1 MSVTTKLEVEYSQF
15 KKGMAEAQASVK
27 TLDAELKLSEA
38 QFKASG
44 DAEKYFAEQA
54 DLLKQ
59 KLNAQKDAAKAAEEM
74 FLNLGKRGVAP
85 TSTEYQRMAQRMLN
99 AQAAVASTQAQLN
112 SLDTKQK
119 EAAGSAKTLT
129 DEVSKIGTNVSL
141 QNISDGISK
150 ITSGMERA
158 YRTAVRFGKT
168 VMRSM
173 MDATGWADDVT
184 TRAMQYGTD
193 VETIQKMDR
202 VAAYIDTD
210 VDTIIRAKDQLSK
223 NQKNLAELLGISSDG
238 RKVDDVFW
246 EAGEAIMALGEGFD
260 QNEYAMKIFG
270 KSWRELLPL
279 FTAGREEYESLME
292 SQDVLS
298 AEQVEALAKADDE
311 IQKVQNEIQNLKREF
326 WAEHSGTVIELL
338 EWVVNNKEG
347 VIAALTAIGAG
358 FAALRVAE
366 TAANI
371 AKIVSGLKTIMNTGG
386 QGGTPTGGPTVAPT
400 GGAGSEG
407 GTQAGKTA
415 NALLNGIGTMIVVD
429 YDPAKSLE
437 YQKEYGRSGWA
448 KYMDDLYGTNQH
460 ELVEKW
466 KNGELK
472 NEESFLQQVAESPKN
487 LAKVVWDAL
496 TNKGKAGDWSGENG
510 DDWSVKV
517 KPEAEE
523 GSAEALA
530 EQIGTVT
537 LPAQLQIMGGGIG
550 IGGGGFNLMEMMK
563 ESTRPLR
570 GFANGIPWVNDTQ
583 LALLHRGERVLTAS
597 QNRSYTANSNLY
609 VERMIMNNGQDAE
622 GLAAAMAAQN
632 RRVSAG
638 FGA

>member
-59 KLNAQKDAAKAAEEM
+59 KLNAQKEAAKAAEEM

-119 EAAGSAKTLT
+119 EAASSAKDLAT
-129 DEVSKIGTNVSL
+129 EVSGIGKNVSL
-141 QNISDGISK
+141 QNVADGLSK

-184 TRAMQYGTD
+184 TRAIEYGTD

-202 VAAYIDTD
+202 VAAFIDTD

-223 NQKNLAELLGISSDG
+223 NQKNLAELLGISTDG
-238 RKVDDVFW
+238 RNVDDVFW
-246 EAGEAIMALGEGFD
+246 EAGEAIMNLGDGMD
-260 QNEYAMKIFG
+260 KSDYAMKIFG

-298 AEQVEALAKADDE
+298 AEQVETLAKADDE
-311 IQKVQNEIQNLKREF
+311 IQKVQNEIQNLKNQF

-338 EWVVNNKEG
+338 EWVVNNKDS

-371 AKIVSGLKTIMNTGG
+371 AKIVSGLKTIINTGG
-386 QGGTPTGGPTVAPT
+386 QGGTATGGPTVVPT
-400 GGAGSEG
+400 GGTGGG
-407 GTQAGKTA
+407 GTTLIAGGGGLFNLGTKVANFATSKAGALSIGALLLTPIISKIADGTLIEDAAKTA
-415 NALLNGIGTMIVVD
+415 GIDQNTADLFERALGGKVGIGGG
-429 YDPAKSLE
+429 AKAQE
-437 YQKEYGRSGWA
+437 MVK
-448 KYMDDLYGTNQH
+448 
-460 ELVEKW
+460 
-466 KNGELK
+466 
-472 NEESFLQQVAESPKN
+472 
-487 LAKVVWDAL
+487 AL
-496 TNKGKAGDWSGENG
+496 TGGE
-510 DDWSVKV
+510 KV
-517 KPEAEE
+517 EVPVEPK
-523 GSAEALA
+523 AEAGAA
-530 EQIGTVT
+530 EDVSKQIGVIT
-537 LPAQLQIMGGGIG
+537 LPAQIRVMSAGGFAVGGGGGGIDPLRQA
-550 IGGGGFNLMEMMK
+550 IFGGM
-563 ESTRPLR
+563 R
-570 GFANGIPWVNDTQ
+570 GFANGIPWVDNTQ

-597 QNRSYTANSNLY
+597 QNRQYTYNSNTYFGSVNL
-609 VERMIMNNGQDAE
+609 NNGMQIDA
-622 GLAAAMAAQN
+622 LTDSIARQQQRQRAAY
-632 RRVSAG
+632 
-638 FGA
+638 GA

>member
-74 FLNLGKRGVAP
+74 LLNLGKRGVAP

-119 EAAGSAKTLT
+119 AAASSAKDLAT
-129 DEVSKIGTNVSL
+129 EVGGIGKNVSL
-141 QNISDGISK
+141 QNISDGLSK

-173 MDATGWADDVT
+173 MDATGWADDVM
-184 TRAMQYGTD
+184 TRAVQYGTD
-193 VETIQKMDR
+193 AETIQKMDR

-223 NQKNLAELLGISSDG
+223 NQKNMAELLGISSDG
-238 RKVDDVFW
+238 RNVDDVFW
-246 EAGEAIMALGEGFD
+246 EAGEAILALGEGFD

-298 AEQVEALAKADDE
+298 AEQVETLAKADDE
-311 IQKVQNEIQNLKREF
+311 IQKVQNEIQNLKNQF

-338 EWVVNNKEG
+338 EWVVNNKDA
-347 VIAALTAIGAG
+347 VVAALTAIGAG

-371 AKIVSGLKTIMNTGG
+371 AKIVSGLKTIINTGG
-386 QGGTPTGGPTVAPT
+386 QGGTPTGGPTVVPT
-400 GGAGSEG
+400 GGTGTGGMLVAGG
-407 GTQAGKTA
+407 GKIAGGVA
-415 NALLNGIGTMIVVD
+415 NYLTSTGGMLTVGGVLLAPIVTKALNGTLIE
-429 YDPAKSLE
+429 DPAKAAGIDQNTADLFNRALNGG
-437 YQKEYGRSGWA
+437 KVGIGGGA
-448 KYMDDLYGTNQH
+448 KAQDMVN
-460 ELVEKW
+460 
-466 KNGELK
+466 
-472 NEESFLQQVAESPKN
+472 
-487 LAKVVWDAL
+487 AL
-496 TNKGKAGDWSGENG
+496 TGGK
-510 DDWSVKV
+510 KV
-517 KPEAEE
+517 EVPVEPKAEE
-523 GSAEALA
+523 GAADDVSK
-530 EQIGTVT
+530 QIGVIT
-537 LPAQLQIMGGGIG
+537 LPAQIRVMSAGGFAVGGGGGGID
-550 IGGGGFNLMEMMK
+550 
-563 ESTRPLR
+563 PLR
-570 GFANGIPWVNDTQ
+570 QAIFGGMKGYANGIPWVDSTQ

-597 QNRSYTANSNLY
+597 ENRQYTYNSNTYFGSVNL
-609 VERMIMNNGQDAE
+609 NNGTQVEQLAE
-622 GLAAAMAAQN
+622 AISRNN
-632 RRVSAG
+632 RRQSRAYG
-638 FGA
+638 S

>member
-119 EAAGSAKTLT
+119 AAASSAKDLAT
-129 DEVSKIGTNVSL
+129 EVGGIGKNVSL
-141 QNISDGISK
+141 QNISDGLSK

-158 YRTAVRFGKT
+158 YRTAIRFGKT

-184 TRAMQYGTD
+184 TRAIEYGTD

-202 VAAYIDTD
+202 VAAFIDTD

-238 RKVDDVFW
+238 RNVDDVFW
-246 EAGEAIMALGEGFD
+246 EAGEAILALGEGFD

-298 AEQVEALAKADDE
+298 AEQVETLAKADDE

-338 EWVVNNKEG
+338 EWVVNNKDS

-371 AKIVSGLKTIMNTGG
+371 AKIVSGLKTIINTGG
-386 QGGTPTGGPTVAPT
+386 QGGTPTGGPTVVPT
-400 GGAGSEG
+400 GGTGTG
-407 GTQAGKTA
+407 GTLVAGGGKIANGIANYMTSTGGLLTIGGLLAAPIAAKIANGTLIEDAAKVAGIDQSTEDLFKRALGGKVGIGGGAKAQDMVNALTGGEKVEVPVEPKADA
-415 NALLNGIGTMIVVD
+415 NA
-429 YDPAKSLE
+429 
-437 YQKEYGRSGWA
+437 
-448 KYMDDLYGTNQH
+448 
-460 ELVEKW
+460 
-466 KNGELK
+466 
-472 NEESFLQQVAESPKN
+472 AEDVSK
-487 LAKVVWDAL
+487 
-496 TNKGKAGDWSGENG
+496 
-510 DDWSVKV
+510 
-517 KPEAEE
+517 
-523 GSAEALA
+523 
-530 EQIGTVT
+530 QIGVIT
-537 LPAQLQIMGGGIG
+537 LPAQIRVMNAGGFAVGGGGGGID
-550 IGGGGFNLMEMMK
+550 
-563 ESTRPLR
+563 PLR
-570 GFANGIPWVNDTQ
+570 QAIFGGMKGYANGIPFVPETQ
-583 LALLHRGERVLTAS
+583 LAWLHPGERVLTAS
-597 QNRSYTANSNLY
+597 QNRNYTANSNLY

>member
-15 KKGMAEAQASVK
+15 KKGLAEAQASVK

-44 DAEKYFAEQA
+44 DAEKYFSEQA

-119 EAAGSAKTLT
+119 AAASSAKDLAT
-129 DEVSKIGTNVSL
+129 EVGGIGKNVSL
-141 QNISDGISK
+141 QNISDGLSK

-184 TRAMQYGTD
+184 SRAIEYGTD

-202 VAAYIDTD
+202 VAAFIDTD

-223 NQKNLAELLGISSDG
+223 NQKNLAELLGISTDG
-238 RKVDDVFW
+238 RNVDDVFW
-246 EAGEAIMALGEGFD
+246 EAGEAIMNLGDGMD
-260 QNEYAMKIFG
+260 KSDYAMKIFG

-298 AEQVEALAKADDE
+298 AEQVETLAKADDE

-338 EWVVNNKEG
+338 EWVVNNKDS

-371 AKIVSGLKTIMNTGG
+371 AKIVSGLKTIINTGG
-386 QGGTPTGGPTVAPT
+386 QGGTPTGGPTVVPT
-400 GGAGSEG
+400 GGTGGG
-407 GTQAGKTA
+407 GTTLIAGGGGLFNIGTKVANFATSKAGALSIGALLLTPIVSKIADGTLIEDAAKTA
-415 NALLNGIGTMIVVD
+415 GIDQNTADLFERALGG
-429 YDPAKSLE
+429 
-437 YQKEYGRSGWA
+437 
-448 KYMDDLYGTNQH
+448 
-460 ELVEKW
+460 
-466 KNGELK
+466 
-472 NEESFLQQVAESPKN
+472 
-487 LAKVVWDAL
+487 KV
-496 TNKGKAGDWSGENG
+496 
-510 DDWSVKV
+510 
-517 KPEAEE
+517 
-523 GSAEALA
+523 
-530 EQIGTVT
+530 
-537 LPAQLQIMGGGIG
+537 G
-550 IGGGGFNLMEMMK
+550 IGGGAKAQEMVK
-563 ESTRPLR
+563 ALTGGEKVEVPVEPKAEAGAAEAHPYPGGRSPGTRGR
-570 GFANGIPWVNDTQ
+570 
-583 LALLHRGERVLTAS
+583 
-597 QNRSYTANSNLY
+597 
-609 VERMIMNNGQDAE
+609 
-622 GLAAAMAAQN
+622 
-632 RRVSAG
+632 
-638 FGA
+638 

>member
-27 TLDAELKLSEA
+27 TMDAELKLSEA

-59 KLNAQKDAAKAAEEM
+59 KLSAQKDAAKAAEEM
-74 FLNLGKRGVAP
+74 LLNLGKRGVAP

-119 EAAGSAKTLT
+119 AAASSAKDLAT
-129 DEVSKIGTNVSL
+129 EVGGIGKNVSL
-141 QNISDGISK
+141 QNISDGLSK

-158 YRTAVRFGKT
+158 YRTAIRFGKT

-184 TRAMQYGTD
+184 TRAIEYGTD

-202 VAAYIDTD
+202 VAAFIDTD

-238 RKVDDVFW
+238 RNVDDVFW
-246 EAGEAIMALGEGFD
+246 EAGEAILALGEGFD

-338 EWVVNNKEG
+338 EWVVNNKDS

-371 AKIVSGLKTIMNTGG
+371 AKIVSGLKTIINTGG
-386 QGGTPTGGPTVAPT
+386 QGGTPTGGPTVVPT
-400 GGAGSEG
+400 GGTGTG
-407 GTQAGKTA
+407 GTLVAGGGKIANGIANYMTSTGGLLTIGGLLA
-415 NALLNGIGTMIVVD
+415 APIAAKIANGTLIEDAAKVAGIDQSTEDLFKRALGGKVGIGGGAKAQDMVNALTGGE
-429 YDPAKSLE
+429 K
-437 YQKEYGRSGWA
+437 
-448 KYMDDLYGTNQH
+448 
-460 ELVEKW
+460 VEVPV
-466 KNGELK
+466 E
-472 NEESFLQQVAESPKN
+472 PK
-487 LAKVVWDAL
+487 
-496 TNKGKAGDWSGENG
+496 
-510 DDWSVKV
+510 
-517 KPEAEE
+517 AEE
-523 GSAEALA
+523 GAADDVSK
-530 EQIGTVT
+530 QIGVIT
-537 LPAQLQIMGGGIG
+537 LPAQIRVMSAGGFAVGGGGGGID
-550 IGGGGFNLMEMMK
+550 
-563 ESTRPLR
+563 PLR
-570 GFANGIPWVNDTQ
+570 QAIFGGMKGYANGIPWVDNTR
-583 LALLHRGERVLTAS
+583 LAMLHRGERVLTAS
-597 QNRSYTANSNLY
+597 QNRQYTYNSNTYFGSVNL
-609 VERMIMNNGQDAE
+609 NNGMQIDA
-622 GLAAAMAAQN
+622 LTDSIARQQQRQRAAY
-632 RRVSAG
+632 
-638 FGA
+638 GA

>member
-119 EAAGSAKTLT
+119 AAASSAKDLAT
-129 DEVSKIGTNVSL
+129 EVGGIGKNVSL
-141 QNISDGISK
+141 QNISDGLSK

-158 YRTAVRFGKT
+158 YRTAIRFGKT

-173 MDATGWADDVT
+173 MDATGWADDVK
-184 TRAMQYGTD
+184 TRAIEYGTD

-202 VAAYIDTD
+202 VAAFIDTD

-238 RKVDDVFW
+238 RNVDDVFW
-246 EAGEAIMALGEGFD
+246 EAGEAILALGEGFD

-298 AEQVEALAKADDE
+298 AEQVETLAKADDE
-311 IQKVQNEIQNLKREF
+311 IQKVQNEIQNMKREF

-338 EWVVNNKEG
+338 EWVVKNKDA
-347 VIAALTAIGAG
+347 VVAALTAIGVG

-371 AKIVSGLKTIMNTGG
+371 AKIVGGLKTIMNTGG
-386 QGGTPTGGPTVAPT
+386 QGGTPTGGPTVVPT

-407 GTQAGKTA
+407 ATQAGKTA
-415 NALLNGIGTMIVVD
+415 NALLNGIGTMIYID
-429 YDPAKSLE
+429 YDPQKSLE
-437 YQKEYGRSGWA
+437 YKHQYGAREGSA
-448 KYMDDLYGTNQH
+448 RYLDEMYGTNLT
-460 ELVEKW
+460 ELLREW
-466 KNGELK
+466 DQNRGTNNGWGGG
-472 NEESFLQQVAESPKN
+472 NSFDPPE
-487 LAKVVWDAL
+487 
-496 TNKGKAGDWSGENG
+496 
-510 DDWSVKV
+510 VKV
-517 KPEAEE
+517 KPVAEE
-523 GSAEALA
+523 GASEDIS
-530 EQIGTVT
+530 EQIGAVTVPVK
-537 LPAQLQIMGGGIG
+537 LSVVGAGMGAVGGGGGGGID
-550 IGGGGFNLMEMMK
+550 
-563 ESTRPLR
+563 PLR
-570 GFANGIPWVNDTQ
+570 QAIFGGMKGYANGIPWVDNTR

-597 QNRSYTANSNLY
+597 QNRNYTANSNLY
-609 VERMIMNNGQDAE
+609 VERMVMNNGQDAAA
-622 GLAAAMAAQN
+622 LAAAMAAQN

-638 FGA
+638 FGS

>member
-59 KLNAQKDAAKAAEEM
+59 KLNAQKEAAKAAEEM

-119 EAAGSAKTLT
+119 EAASSAKDLAT
-129 DEVSKIGTNVSL
+129 EVSGIGKNVSL
-141 QNISDGISK
+141 QNVADGLSK

-173 MDATGWADDVT
+173 MDATGWADDVQ
-184 TRAMQYGTD
+184 TRATQYGTD

-210 VDTIIRAKDQLSK
+210 VDTIISAKDRLSK
-223 NQKNLAELLGISSDG
+223 NRDNLAELLGISSDG
-238 RKVDDVFW
+238 RNVDDVFW
-246 EAGEAIMALGEGFD
+246 EAGEAILALGEGFD

-298 AEQVEALAKADDE
+298 AEQVETLAKADDE
-311 IQKVQNEIQNLKREF
+311 IQKVQNEIQNLKRTF

-338 EWVVNNKEG
+338 EWVVNNKDS

-371 AKIVSGLKTIMNTGG
+371 AKIVSGLKTIINTGG
-386 QGGTPTGGPTVAPT
+386 QGGTPAGGPTVVPT
-400 GGAGSEG
+400 GGAAGTGAMLVEG
-407 GTQAGKTA
+407 AGGLFALGTKVADFATSKTGAAAIGTLLLTPIISKIADGTLIEDAAKTA
-415 NALLNGIGTMIVVD
+415 GIDQSTEDLFKRALGGKVGIGGGAKAQDMVNALTGGE
-429 YDPAKSLE
+429 K
-437 YQKEYGRSGWA
+437 
-448 KYMDDLYGTNQH
+448 
-460 ELVEKW
+460 VEVPV
-466 KNGELK
+466 E
-472 NEESFLQQVAESPKN
+472 PK
-487 LAKVVWDAL
+487 
-496 TNKGKAGDWSGENG
+496 
-510 DDWSVKV
+510 
-517 KPEAEE
+517 
-523 GSAEALA
+523 AEAGAA
-530 EQIGTVT
+530 EDVSKQIGVIT
-537 LPAQLQIMGGGIG
+537 LPAQIRVMSAGGFAVGGGGGGID
-550 IGGGGFNLMEMMK
+550 
-563 ESTRPLR
+563 PLR
-570 GFANGIPWVNDTQ
+570 QAIFGGMKGYANGIPWVDNTR

-597 QNRSYTANSNLY
+597 QNRNYTANSNLY
-609 VERMIMNNGQDAE
+609 VERMVMNNGQDAAA
-622 GLAAAMAAQN
+622 LAAAMAAQN

-638 FGA
+638 FGS

>member
-59 KLNAQKDAAKAAEEM
+59 KLNAQKEAAKAAEEM

-119 EAAGSAKTLT
+119 EAASSAKDLAT
-129 DEVSKIGTNVSL
+129 EVGGIGKNVSL
-141 QNISDGISK
+141 QNVADGLSK

-173 MDATGWADDVT
+173 MDATGWADDVQ
-184 TRAMQYGTD
+184 TRATQYGTD

-210 VDTIIRAKDQLSK
+210 VDTIISAKDRLSK
-223 NQKNLAELLGISSDG
+223 NRDNLAELLGISSDG
-238 RKVDDVFW
+238 RNVDDVFW
-246 EAGEAIMALGEGFD
+246 EAGEAILALGEGFD

-298 AEQVEALAKADDE
+298 AEQVETLAKADDE
-311 IQKVQNEIQNLKREF
+311 IQKVQNEIQNLKRTF

-338 EWVVNNKEG
+338 EWVVNNKDS

-386 QGGTPTGGPTVAPT
+386 QGGTPTGGPTVVPT
-400 GGAGSEG
+400 GGTGGG
-407 GTQAGKTA
+407 GTTLIAGGDGLFNIGTKVANFATSKAGALSIGALLLTPIISKIADGTLIEDAAKTA
-415 NALLNGIGTMIVVD
+415 GIDKSTEDLFKRALGGNVPIGKGGNVRDMYNKLTGGE
-429 YDPAKSLE
+429 K
-437 YQKEYGRSGWA
+437 
-448 KYMDDLYGTNQH
+448 
-460 ELVEKW
+460 VEVPV
-466 KNGELK
+466 E
-472 NEESFLQQVAESPKN
+472 PK
-487 LAKVVWDAL
+487 
-496 TNKGKAGDWSGENG
+496 
-510 DDWSVKV
+510 
-517 KPEAEE
+517 
-523 GSAEALA
+523 AEAGAA
-530 EQIGTVT
+530 EDVSKQIGVIT
-537 LPAQLQIMGGGIG
+537 LPAQIRVMSAGGFAVGGGGGGID
-550 IGGGGFNLMEMMK
+550 
-563 ESTRPLR
+563 PLR
-570 GFANGIPWVNDTQ
+570 LAIFGGMRGFSNGIPWVDNTQ

-597 QNRSYTANSNLY
+597 QNRQYTYNSNTYFGSVNL
-609 VERMIMNNGQDAE
+609 NNGMQIDA
-622 GLAAAMAAQN
+622 LTDSIARQQQRQRAAY
-632 RRVSAG
+632 
-638 FGA
+638 GA

>member
-85 TSTEYQRMAQRMLN
+85 TSVEYQRMAQRMLN

-119 EAAGSAKTLT
+119 AAASSAKDLAT
-129 DEVSKIGTNVSL
+129 EVGGIGKNVSL
-141 QNISDGISK
+141 QNISDGLSK

-184 TRAMQYGTD
+184 TRAIEYGTD

-202 VAAYIDTD
+202 VAAFIDTD

-223 NQKNLAELLGISSDG
+223 NQKNLAELLGISTDG
-238 RKVDDVFW
+238 RNVDDVFW
-246 EAGEAIMALGEGFD
+246 EAGEAIMNLGDGMD
-260 QNEYAMKIFG
+260 KSDYAMKIFG

-298 AEQVEALAKADDE
+298 AEQVETLAKADDE

-338 EWVVNNKEG
+338 EWVVNNKDS

-371 AKIVSGLKTIMNTGG
+371 AKIVSGLKTIINTGG
-386 QGGTPTGGPTVAPT
+386 QGGTPTGGPTVVPT
-400 GGAGSEG
+400 GGTPGMG
-407 GTQAGKTA
+407 GTLVAGGGKIANGIANYMTSTGGLLTIGGLLA
-415 NALLNGIGTMIVVD
+415 APIAAKIANGTLIEDAAKVAGIDQSTEDLFKRALGGKVGIGGGAKAQDMVNALTGG
-429 YDPAKSLE
+429 K
-437 YQKEYGRSGWA
+437 K
-448 KYMDDLYGTNQH
+448 
-460 ELVEKW
+460 VEVPV
-466 KNGELK
+466 E
-472 NEESFLQQVAESPKN
+472 PK
-487 LAKVVWDAL
+487 
-496 TNKGKAGDWSGENG
+496 
-510 DDWSVKV
+510 
-517 KPEAEE
+517 AEE
-523 GSAEALA
+523 GAADDVSK
-530 EQIGTVT
+530 QIGVIT
-537 LPAQLQIMGGGIG
+537 LPAQIRVMNAGGFAVGGGGGGID
-550 IGGGGFNLMEMMK
+550 
-563 ESTRPLR
+563 PLR
-570 GFANGIPWVNDTQ
+570 QAIFGGMKGYANGIPWVDSTQ

-597 QNRSYTANSNLY
+597 ENRQYTYNSNTYFGSVNL
-609 VERMIMNNGQDAE
+609 NNGTQVEQLAE
-622 GLAAAMAAQN
+622 AISRNN
-632 RRVSAG
+632 RRQSRAYG
-638 FGA
+638 S

>member
-15 KKGMAEAQASVK
+15 KKGLAEAQASVK
-27 TLDAELKLSEA
+27 TMDAELKLSEA

-44 DAEKYFAEQA
+44 DAEKYFSEQA

-74 FLNLGKRGVAP
+74 FLNLGKRGVSP
-85 TSTEYQRMAQRMLN
+85 TSVEYQRLAQRMRD
-99 AQAAVASTQAQLN
+99 AQTAVVNTEAQLN
-112 SLDTKQK
+112 TLNTKQQAVA
-119 EAAGSAKTLT
+119 ESAK
-129 DEVSKIGTNVSL
+129 DMSKEVSGIGKNISL
-141 QNISDGISK
+141 QNISDGLSK

-173 MDATGWADDVT
+173 MDATGWADDVQ
-184 TRAMQYGTD
+184 TRAIQYGTD

-210 VDTIIRAKDQLSK
+210 VDTIISAKDRLSK
-223 NQKNLAELLGISSDG
+223 NRDNLAELLGISSDG
-238 RKVDDVFW
+238 RNVDDVFW
-246 EAGEAIMALGEGFD
+246 EAGEAILALGEGFD

-298 AEQVEALAKADDE
+298 AEQVETLAKADDE

-338 EWVVNNKEG
+338 EWVVNNKDA
-347 VIAALTAIGAG
+347 VVAALTAIGVG

-371 AKIVSGLKTIMNTGG
+371 AKIVGGLKTIINTGD

-407 GTQAGKTA
+407 ATQAGKTA
-415 NALLNGIGTMIVVD
+415 NALLNGIGTMIYID
-429 YDPAKSLE
+429 YDPQKSLE
-437 YQKEYGRSGWA
+437 YKHQYGAREGSA
-448 KYMDDLYGTNQH
+448 RYLDEMYGTNLT
-460 ELVEKW
+460 ELLREW
-466 KNGELK
+466 DQNRGTNGGGGGGH
-472 NEESFLQQVAESPKN
+472 SFDPPE
-487 LAKVVWDAL
+487 
-496 TNKGKAGDWSGENG
+496 
-510 DDWSVKV
+510 VKV
-517 KPEAEE
+517 KPVAEE
-523 GSAEALA
+523 GASEDIS
-530 EQIGTVT
+530 EQIGAVTVPVK
-537 LPAQLQIMGGGIG
+537 LVVSGVGGSAF
-550 IGGGGFNLMEMMK
+550 GGGGGGGLD
-563 ESTRPLR
+563 PLR
-570 GFANGIPWVNDTQ
+570 QAIFGGMNGFANGIPWVNNTQ

-597 QNRSYTANSNLY
+597 QNRQYTYNSNTYFGSVNL
-609 VERMIMNNGQDAE
+609 NNGMQIDA
-622 GLAAAMAAQN
+622 LTDSIARQQQRQRAAY
-632 RRVSAG
+632 
-638 FGA
+638 GA